1 VAADFAGI
9 AIVDLSLT
17 ALRIDTTK
25 STSSVNGRSNAAR
38 TSGGA
43 AFQPIGGETPARVAG
58 TAPMTAPAE
67 LSSLLALQGVEDPL
81 QGRRKRAVSRGTD
94 LLDSL
99 DEVKA
104 DLLVGRVSEGRL
116 NRLMSVLS
124 EAREQSMPG
133 LDALLDDIELR
144 VRVELAKFGRYPA

>member
-1 VAADFAGI
+1 M
-9 AIVDLSLT
+9 
-17 ALRIDTTK
+17 RIDSTK
-25 STSSVNGRSNAAR
+25 STNAVNGRSNAGR
-38 TSGGA
+38 TGNGA

-81 QGRRKRAVSRGTD
+81 QGRKKRAVARGTD

-99 DEVKA
+99 DDVKA
-104 DLLVGRVSEGRL
+104 DLLVGRVSEDRL
-116 NRLMSVLS
+116 SQLMSLLS